1 MIETANYTEGR
12 ASVMKHFIVTQT
24 VAEEPN
30 DQSSEIFVSKSS
42 SEDDSPYKD
51 SVDDE
56 HKPISVHMSASFHM
70 LQ

>member
-1 MIETANYTEGR
+1 
-12 ASVMKHFIVTQT
+12 MKHFIVTQT

-42 SEDDSPYKD
+42 SEDDSPYKI